1 MYGTTIEYWELLLAP
16 LYLLLPIA
24 FIFFFPKR
32 SERKWFALGVSAKIA
47 GAIFYTLIYLF
58 YYRGGDTVAYYATAV
73 PFVRMFIQ
81 DPITG
86 LELLF
91 SSYSVENFARFNA
104 DTGYP
109 LGYIYSEPD
118 TFMVSRVITPF
129 LLLGFNSY
137 LLGSILI
144 ATFSFFGP
152 WKLYQLFRTLSPN
165 AERIALISALFF
177 PSVIFWGSGI
187 SKDTITYASLCYL
200 VYGFYHTVIRRN
212 LSIWRIVFSLMTVY
226 FIVTIK
232 PYVFLAMLPGALIWY
247 FFRSIQ
253 TIQNRIIR
261 IAFVPFILF
270 LSLGL
275 FALTYSYIGDFLG
288 DYSSTEKI
296 IEKAIVSQEDLKRD
310 YYGGNTFD
318 IGTIE
323 PTIFGIISKFPL
335 ATFYGFYGPTLIQVN
350 NIVMFF
356 SAIENSFLLLI
367 TLAIFVFRNPFKTL
381 QKISQSPF
389 LIFCL
394 SFSVFLAFA
403 IGLTTPNFGAL
414 VRFKIP
420 LIPFFCFLLLS
431 LYYRSNVKS

>member
-32 SERKWFALGVSAKIA
+32 SERKWFALGMATRIS
-47 GAIFYTLIYLF
+47 GAIFYTLIYL
-58 YYRGGDTVAYYATAV
+58 YYYKGGDTVAYYVTAV
-73 PFVRMFIQ
+73 PFVKMLTQ
-81 DPITG
+81 DPVLGI
-86 LELLF
+86 ELIF
-91 SSYSVENFARFNA
+91 SSYSVENYSLFNI

-109 LGYIYSEPD
+109 LAYIYSEQD

-152 WKLYQLFRTLSPN
+152 WKLYQLFSELAPSTN
-165 AERIALISALFF
+165 RIALISAIFF

-200 VYGFYHTVIRRN
+200 VYGFYHTLIRRR
-212 LSIWRIVFSLMTVY
+212 LSPWRILFSLITVY
-226 FIVTIK
+226 FILTIK
-232 PYVFLAMLPGALIWY
+232 PYIFLAMLPGALIWY

-253 TIQNRIIR
+253 SIQNKILRAGIIPL
-261 IAFVPFILF
+261 IFI

-356 SAIENSFLLLI
+356 SAIENTFLLLI